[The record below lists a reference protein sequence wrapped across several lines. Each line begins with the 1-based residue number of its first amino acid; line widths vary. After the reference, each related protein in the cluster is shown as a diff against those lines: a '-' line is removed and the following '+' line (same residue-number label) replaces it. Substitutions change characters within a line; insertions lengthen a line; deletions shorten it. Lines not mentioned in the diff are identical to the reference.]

1 MCEINGIN
9 IEDIITEYGSPLYLY
24 NAESIRGQFNKLAEE
39 FSEFKHRIHYAMKA
53 NENPA
58 ILYIIKDL
66 GGGIDA
72 VSPYEVDRA
81 LNMGFRPNDIVF
93 TPSCTSV
100 NEMIYGLEVGVN
112 VHIGA
117 IEYIELLGNRL
128 KGKSIGLR
136 LNPSIDIKGNQK
148 IATAHSNSKFGI
160 PLRDLDKVKKYQDK
174 YGFKVK
180 GLHIHTGSNVKDV
193 DDLIKSIDVLF
204 SKIALFSGVQYID
217 IGSGLK
223 IKYRTGDHEI
233 DLKKYAKYIKSK
245 LDTLNKDIEIKIE
258 PGKFLVGNAGYLLT
272 TVNIVKNGYEKI
284 FVGVDSGFNHLIR
297 PMYYDAYHEIKN
309 ISNPKGEIEM
319 YDVVGQ
325 LCEEDTFARNRQLNK
340 VRIGDILMIKSA
352 GAYGFSMA
360 MDYNLRKKPKE
371 LLIDSGNLIMLI

>member
-1 MCEINGIN
+1 MCEINGISVK
-9 IEDIITEYGSPLYLY
+9 DIIKEHGSPLYLY
-24 NAESIRGQFNKLAEE
+24 DAEYIRRQYKKLTEE

-72 VSPYEVDRA
+72 VSPYEIDRA
-81 LNMGFRPNDIVF
+81 LNLGFQQSDIVF

-100 NEMIYGLEVGVN
+100 NELVYGIEVGVN

-117 IEYIELLGNRL
+117 VEYFPLLGDRL
-128 KGKSIGLR
+128 KDKCIGLR
-136 LNPSIDIKGNQK
+136 LNPSIDIKGNKK

-160 PLRDLDKVKKYQDK
+160 PLRDLNKVKKYQDK

-193 DDLIKSIDVLF
+193 DDLNKSVAVLF
-204 SKIALFSGVQYID
+204 DVVSQFEGVEYID

-223 IKYRTGDHEI
+223 IKYRTGDGEI
-233 DLKKYAKYIKSK
+233 DLEKYAAHIKSK
-245 LDTLNKDIEIKIE
+245 LYSLNKDIEIKIE
-258 PGKFLVGNAGYLLT
+258 PGKFLVGNAGYLFT
-272 TVNIVKNGYEKI
+272 SVNIVKKGYEKT

-297 PMYYDAYHEIKN
+297 PMYYDAYHEIEN
-309 ISNPKGEIEM
+309 VSNPGGEIEV

-325 LCEEDTFARNRQLNK
+325 LCEEDTFARDRQLNK
-340 VRIGDILMIKSA
+340 VRVGDVLMIKSA

-371 LLIDSGNLIMLI
+371 LLIDRGNIMLI

>member
-1 MCEINGIN
+1 MCEIKGIN
-9 IEDIITEYGSPLYLY
+9 IEDVVKEHGSPLYLY
-24 NAESIRGQFNKLAEE
+24 DAEYVRGQYKKITEE
-39 FSEFKHRIHYAMKA
+39 FEEFKHRIHYAMKA

-81 LNMGFRPNDIVF
+81 LNMGFQPNDIVF
-93 TPSCTSV
+93 TPSCTSA
-100 NEMIYGLEVGVN
+100 NELVYGLEVGVN

-117 IEYIELLGNRL
+117 IEYFSLLGDRL

-160 PLRDLDKVKKYQDK
+160 PLRDLVKVKKYQDL

-204 SKIALFSGVQYID
+204 SKISLFSGVQYID

-223 IKYRTGDHEI
+223 IKYRTGDREI
-233 DLKKYAKYIKSK
+233 DLDKYARYIKSK
-245 LDTLNKDIEIKIE
+245 LDSSNKDIEIKIE
-258 PGKFLVGNAGYLLT
+258 PGKFLVGNSGYLLA
-272 TVNIVKNGYEKI
+272 TVNIVKRGYEKI

-297 PMYYDAYHEIKN
+297 PMYYDAYHEIEN
-309 ISNPKGEIEM
+309 ISNSNGEIEV
-319 YDVVGQ
+319 YDIVGQ
-325 LCEEDTFARNRQLNK
+325 LCEEDTFARNRKLNK
-340 VRIGDILMIKSA
+340 VRIGDILMIRSA
-352 GAYGFSMA
+352 GAYGYSMA

-371 LLIDSGNLIMLI
+371 LLIDNGNLMLI

>member
-100 NEMIYGLEVGVN
+100 NEMVYGLEVGVN